1 MARWRKGRT
10 GTDVGAAHDVLPD
23 HLRGPEAAAL
33 VRRIRARLFLALI
46 LANVGGIVT
55 VAGIVFVLPGT
66 KVHFTQRLLVSNLIV
81 GGAFLFLVIPAAV
94 VWGETWLRS
103 GRRWL
108 QDGRT
113 PTEREVS
120 AVLRAPFRLF
130 LVHLSAWFAAAFTF
144 SLVNTLINAELLPRI
159 AFTVAFGG
167 LLTSGVA
174 YLFAERITRPLA
186 AAALSMSEVAEPQ
199 LPGVVARTLLGWLV
213 GTAVPLF
220 GLVIVA
226 LFALIEE
233 DATPTRLAVSM
244 LVLASLGLV
253 AGWWVTVLGARA
265 IADPV
270 ATLRMGMER
279 LADGDLDTRIEV
291 YDGSVL
297 GLLQAGFNDMATGLQ
312 ERERLRDLY
321 GKQVGEDVAA
331 DSITHGVE
339 LGGSVQD
346 VAVMFV
352 DVVGSTALAAARPAE
367 EVVTLL
373 NRFFAVIVDE
383 VHRHHGW
390 INKFQGDATL
400 AVFGAPAHLDDAA
413 GQALATARWVAE
425 RLRRE
430 VPELQAGVG
439 VAYGPAVAGHI
450 GHESRFEF
458 TVIGDPVNEAA
469 RLTELAKNHEPM
481 VLATC
486 AALDAARPVERSRWQ
501 FIGASTLR
509 GRPEPTDLACPT
521 RLT

>member
-1 MARWRKGRT
+1 MRRWRSGRA
-10 GTDVGAAHDVLPD
+10 DPDAHTATELPES
-23 HLRGPEAAAL
+23 LRGPEAAGL
-33 VRRIRARLFLALI
+33 VRGIRARLFLALI
-46 LANVGGIVT
+46 VSNVVGIAT
-55 VAGIVFVLPGT
+55 VAGIVYVLPGET
-66 KVHFTQRLLVSNLIV
+66 VHFSRRLLIANLIV
-81 GGAFLFLVIPAAV
+81 GVAFLFLVIPAAV

-108 QDGRT
+108 QDGRV
-113 PTEREVS
+113 PTDREVS

-144 SLVNTLINAELLPRI
+144 SLVNTLIEAELLPRI

-186 AAALSMSEVAEPQ
+186 AAALSMSTVATPQ

-213 GTAVPLF
+213 GTAVPLS
-220 GLVIVA
+220 GLAIVA
-226 LFALIEE
+226 VFALVEE
-233 DATPTRLAVSM
+233 DATPTRLAITM
-244 LVLASLGLV
+244 LVLSGLGLL

-270 ATLRMGMER
+270 ASLRVGMER
-279 LADGDLDTRIEV
+279 LADGNLDTRIEV

-297 GLLQAGFNDMATGLQ
+297 GLLQAGFNDMAAGLQ

-321 GKQVGEDVAA
+321 GKQVGQDVAA
-331 DSITHGVE
+331 DSLTRGVE
-339 LGGSVQD
+339 LGGSVRD
-346 VAVMFV
+346 VAILFV
-352 DVVGSTALAAARPAE
+352 DVVGSTSIAATRPPE
-367 EVVTLL
+367 EVVALL
-373 NRFFAVIVDE
+373 NRFFGVIVDE

-450 GHESRFEF
+450 GHEDRFEF

-469 RLTELAKNHEPM
+469 RLTELAKQHDPM

-501 FIGASTLR
+501 FIGSSTLR
-509 GRPEPTDLACPT
+509 GRPQPTDLASPT

>member
-1 MARWRKGRT
+1 M
-10 GTDVGAAHDVLPD
+10 LPD
-23 HLRGPEAAAL
+23 RLRGPEAARL

-46 LANVGGIVT
+46 LANVVGIVT
-55 VAGIVFVLPGT
+55 VLACIVYVLPGDTVSFT
-66 KVHFTQRLLVSNLIV
+66 KRLLITNLIV

-94 VWGETWLRS
+94 IWGEAWLRS

-108 QDGRT
+108 HDERL
-113 PTEREVS
+113 PTDREVS
-120 AVLRAPFRLF
+120 AVLRSPFRLF
-130 LVHLSAWFAAAFTF
+130 VVHLAAWFAAAFTF
-144 SLVNTLINAELLPRI
+144 SLVNALINAELLPRI

-186 AAALSMSEVAEPQ
+186 AAALSMNTVAAPQ
-199 LPGVVARTLLGWLV
+199 LPGVVARMLLGWLV

-220 GLVIVA
+220 GLIIVA
-226 LFALIEE
+226 IFELIEG
-233 DATPTRLAVSM
+233 DPTTTQLAVTM
-244 LVLASLGLV
+244 LVLGGIGLV

-265 IADPV
+265 VADPV
-270 ATLRMGMER
+270 ASLRVGMDR
-279 LADGDLDTRIEV
+279 LADGHLDTRIEV

-297 GLLQAGFNDMATGLQ
+297 GLLQAGFNDMAAGLE

-321 GKQVGEDVAA
+321 GKQVGQDVAN
-331 DSITHGVE
+331 DTINRGVE
-339 LGGSVQD
+339 LGGAVQD
-346 VAVMFV
+346 VAVLFV
-352 DVVGSTALAAARPAE
+352 DVVGSTALAATRPAE
-367 EVVTLL
+367 EVVALL
-373 NRFFAVIVDE
+373 NRFFGVIVDE
-383 VHRHHGW
+383 VHRHGGW

-469 RLTELAKNHEPM
+469 RLTELAKQHQPM
-481 VLATC
+481 VLATDD
-486 AALDAARPVERSRWQ
+486 AIAAARPVERSRWE

-509 GRPEPTDLACPT
+509 GRPRPTDLACPT

>member
-1 MARWRKGRT
+1 MAATRPTRPVEPVTQGPSDEPEIPDAPTTDDAALEPDTGSERPTDEPEPDHEPEPEPERQADRRQRRTAFIEQAGTTGRATVTRWRSGRRST
-10 GTDVGAAHDVLPD
+10 DGTTPVRVLPD
-23 HLRGPEAAAL
+23 HLRGPEAAGL

-46 LANVGGIVT
+46 LANLAGIT
-55 VAGIVFVLPGT
+55 AVAGIVYVLPGQT
-66 KVHFTQRLLVSNLIV
+66 IPFTQRLLVTNLIV
-81 GGAFLFLVIPAAV
+81 GAAFVFIVIPAAV
-94 VWGETWLRS
+94 IWGETWLRS

-108 QDGRT
+108 HDERA
-113 PTEREVS
+113 PTDREVS

-130 LVHLSAWFAAAFTF
+130 LVHLTAWFAAAFTF

-159 AFTVAFGG
+159 AFTVALGG

-186 AAALSMSEVAEPQ
+186 AAALSMSDVAAPQ

-213 GTAVPLF
+213 GTGVALF

-226 LFALIEE
+226 LFALTERE
-233 DATPTRLAVSM
+233 GTATQLAVTM
-244 LVLASLGLV
+244 LVLASIGLV

-270 ATLRMGMER
+270 ASVRHAMEQ
-279 LADGDLDTRIEV
+279 LAAGDLDTRIEV

-331 DSITHGVE
+331 DSISRGVE

-346 VAVMFV
+346 VAVLFV
-352 DVVGSTALAAARPAE
+352 DVVGSTSFAATRPAE
-367 EVVTLL
+367 EVVALL
-373 NRFFAVIVDE
+373 NRFFGVVVDE

-400 AVFGAPAHLDDAA
+400 AVFGAPAQLDDAA
-413 GQALATARWVAE
+413 G
-425 RLRRE
+425 
-430 VPELQAGVG
+430 
-439 VAYGPAVAGHI
+439 
-450 GHESRFEF
+450 
-458 TVIGDPVNEAA
+458 
-469 RLTELAKNHEPM
+469 
-481 VLATC
+481 
-486 AALDAARPVERSRWQ
+486 
-501 FIGASTLR
+501 
-509 GRPEPTDLACPT
+509 
-521 RLT
+521 